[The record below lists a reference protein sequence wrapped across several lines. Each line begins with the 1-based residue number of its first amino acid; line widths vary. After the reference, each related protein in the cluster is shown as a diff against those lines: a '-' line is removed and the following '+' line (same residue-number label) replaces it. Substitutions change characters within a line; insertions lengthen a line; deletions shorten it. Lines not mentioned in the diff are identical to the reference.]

1 MTSILAETYFY
12 SSPTILSIIYIMK
25 SSSYKGFS
33 DSKIQTD
40 TIDEAAFDDAINIIT
55 AKSDR
60 RNGVGTLSEKTVHAV
75 LKYYYVPNEAYHEVK
90 VGGFVADALYDGE
103 IYEIQSKNFYTMKS
117 KLDLFLKD
125 HDVTIIY
132 PIPVQKY
139 IRYIDPNTGE
149 MSEPVKSS
157 KKGKLYD
164 IVPEIYGIK
173 DYLKNKKLH
182 FILCFIE
189 MDEYKILDGWS
200 KDRKKGATKMDR
212 FPKKIIGE
220 FRIDKKRDFINLLP
234 GYENGR
240 RKKDCAIPSEFT
252 TKDIAVLTGVH
263 VSYAQTLL
271 NVLCSLGLTYKIG
284 TKGRCNLYSMS
295 KPKS

>member
-1 MTSILAETYFY
+1 
-12 SSPTILSIIYIMK
+12 MK
-25 SSSYKGFS
+25 VSRIQEFS
-33 DSKIQTD
+33 NSKIQTD
-40 TIDEAAFDDAINIIT
+40 TIDEEAFEVAIKTIT
-55 AKSDR
+55 SKADR

-75 LKYYYVPNEAYHEVK
+75 LKYYYVPNEAYHEIK
-90 VGGFVADALYDGE
+90 VGNYVADALFDGE
-103 IYEIQSKNFYTMKS
+103 IYEIQSKSFFTMKN

-132 PIPVQKY
+132 PIPISKT
-139 IRYIDPNTGE
+139 ISYIDPDTGE
-149 MSEPVKSS
+149 ISKPVKSS

-200 KDRKKGATKMDR
+200 KDKKKGATKMDR
-212 FPKKIIGE
+212 TPRKIIGE

-234 GYENGR
+234 GYTNGR
-240 RKKDCAIPSEFT
+240 RDKDCPIPVEFT
-252 TKDIAVLTGVH
+252 TKDIAELTGVH

>member
-139 IRYIDPNTGE
+139 IRYIDPTTGE

-240 RKKDCAIPSEFT
+240 RKKDCPIPSEFT

>member
-1 MTSILAETYFY
+1 MV
-12 SSPTILSIIYIMK
+12 IIYIVK
-25 SSSYKGFS
+25 VSRIQEFS
-33 DSKIQTD
+33 NSKIQTD
-40 TIDEAAFDDAINIIT
+40 TIDEEAFEVAIKTIT
-55 AKSDR
+55 SKADR

-75 LKYYYVPNEAYHEVK
+75 LKYYYVPNEAYHEIK
-90 VGGFVADALYDGE
+90 VGNYVADALFDGE
-103 IYEIQSKNFYTMKS
+103 IYEIQSKSFFTMKN

-132 PIPVQKY
+132 PIPISKT
-139 IRYIDPNTGE
+139 ISYIDPDTGE
-149 MSEPVKSS
+149 ISKPVKSS

-200 KDRKKGATKMDR
+200 KDKKKGATKMDR
-212 FPKKIIGE
+212 TPRKIIGE

-234 GYENGR
+234 GYTNGR
-240 RKKDCAIPSEFT
+240 RDKDCPIPVEFT
-252 TKDIAVLTGVH
+252 TKDIAELTGVH

-284 TKGRCNLYSMS
+284 TRGRCNLYSMS

>member
-1 MTSILAETYFY
+1 MV
-12 SSPTILSIIYIMK
+12 IIYIVK
-25 SSSYKGFS
+25 VSRIQEFS
-33 DSKIQTD
+33 NSKIQTD
-40 TIDEAAFDDAINIIT
+40 TIDEEAFEVAIKTIT
-55 AKSDR
+55 SKADR

-75 LKYYYVPNEAYHEVK
+75 LKYYYVPNEAYHEIK
-90 VGGFVADALYDGE
+90 VGNYVADALFDGE
-103 IYEIQSKNFYTMKS
+103 IYEIQSKSFFTMKN

-132 PIPVQKY
+132 PIPISKT
-139 IRYIDPNTGE
+139 ISYIDPDTGE
-149 MSEPVKSS
+149 ISKPVKSS

-200 KDRKKGATKMDR
+200 KDKKKGATKMDR
-212 FPKKIIGE
+212 TPRKIIGE

-234 GYENGR
+234 GYTNGR
-240 RKKDCAIPSEFT
+240 RDKDCPIPVEFT
-252 TKDIAVLTGVH
+252 TKDIAELTGVH

-295 KPKS
+295 KNTPVSNI

>member
-1 MTSILAETYFY
+1 
-12 SSPTILSIIYIMK
+12 MK
-25 SSSYKGFS
+25 VSRIQEFS
-33 DSKIQTD
+33 NSKIQTD
-40 TIDEAAFDDAINIIT
+40 TIDEESFEVAIKTIT
-55 AKSDR
+55 SKADR

-75 LKYYYVPNEAYHEVK
+75 LKYYYVPNEAYHEIK
-90 VGGFVADALYDGE
+90 VGNYVADALFDGE
-103 IYEIQSKNFYTMKS
+103 IYEIQSKSFFTMKN

-132 PIPVQKY
+132 PIPISKT
-139 IRYIDPNTGE
+139 ITYIDPDTGE
-149 MSEPVKSS
+149 ISKPVKSS

-200 KDRKKGATKMDR
+200 KDKKKGATKMDR
-212 FPKKIIGE
+212 TPRKIIGE

-234 GYENGR
+234 GYTNGR
-240 RKKDCAIPSEFT
+240 RDKDCPIPVEFT
-252 TKDIAVLTGVH
+252 TKDIAELTGVH

-284 TKGRCNLYSMS
+284 TKGRCNIYSMS

>member
-1 MTSILAETYFY
+1 MQE
-12 SSPTILSIIYIMK
+12 
-25 SSSYKGFS
+25 FS
-33 DSKIQTD
+33 NSKIQTD
-40 TIDEAAFDDAINIIT
+40 TIDEEAFEVAIKTIT
-55 AKSDR
+55 SKADR

-75 LKYYYVPNEAYHEVK
+75 LKYYYVPNEAYHEIK
-90 VGGFVADALYDGE
+90 VGNYVADALFDGE
-103 IYEIQSKNFYTMKS
+103 IYEIQSKSFFTMKN

-132 PIPVQKY
+132 PIPISKT
-139 IRYIDPNTGE
+139 ISYIDPDTGE
-149 MSEPVKSS
+149 ISKPVKSS

-173 DYLKNKKLH
+173 DYLKNKRLH

-200 KDRKKGATKMDR
+200 KDKKKGATKMDR
-212 FPKKIIGE
+212 TPRKIIGE

-234 GYENGR
+234 GYTNGR
-240 RKKDCAIPSEFT
+240 RDKDCPIPVEFT
-252 TKDIAVLTGVH
+252 TKDIAELTGVH

>member
-1 MTSILAETYFY
+1 MV
-12 SSPTILSIIYIMK
+12 IIYIVK
-25 SSSYKGFS
+25 VSRIQEFS
-33 DSKIQTD
+33 NSKIQTD
-40 TIDEAAFDDAINIIT
+40 TIDEEAFEVAIKTIT
-55 AKSDR
+55 SKADR

-75 LKYYYVPNEAYHEVK
+75 LKYYYVPNEAYHEIK
-90 VGGFVADALYDGE
+90 VGNYVADALFDGE
-103 IYEIQSKNFYTMKS
+103 IYEIQSKSFFTMKN

-132 PIPVQKY
+132 PIPISKT
-139 IRYIDPNTGE
+139 ISYIDPDTGE
-149 MSEPVKSS
+149 ISKPVKSS

-200 KDRKKGATKMDR
+200 KDKKKGATKMDR
-212 FPKKIIGE
+212 TPRKIIGE

-234 GYENGR
+234 GYTNGR
-240 RKKDCAIPSEFT
+240 RDKDCPIPVEFT
-252 TKDIAVLTGVH
+252 TKDIAELTGVH

-284 TKGRCNLYSMS
+284 TRGRCNIYSMS

>member
-1 MTSILAETYFY
+1 
-12 SSPTILSIIYIMK
+12 MK
-25 SSSYKGFS
+25 VSRIQEFS
-33 DSKIQTD
+33 NSKIQTD
-40 TIDEAAFDDAINIIT
+40 TIDEEAFEVAIKTIT
-55 AKSDR
+55 SKADR

-75 LKYYYVPNEAYHEVK
+75 LKYYYVPNEAYHEIK
-90 VGGFVADALYDGE
+90 VGNYVADALFDGE
-103 IYEIQSKNFYTMKS
+103 IYEIQSKSFFTMKN

-132 PIPVQKY
+132 PIPISKT
-139 IRYIDPNTGE
+139 ISYIDPDTGE
-149 MSEPVKSS
+149 ISKPVKSS

-200 KDRKKGATKMDR
+200 KDKKKGATKMDR
-212 FPKKIIGE
+212 TPRKIIGE

-234 GYENGR
+234 GYTNGR
-240 RKKDCAIPSEFT
+240 RDKDCPIPVEFT
-252 TKDIAVLTGVH
+252 TKDIAELTGVH

-284 TKGRCNLYSMS
+284 TRGRCNIYSMS

>member
-1 MTSILAETYFY
+1 MAILV
-12 SSPTILSIIYIMK
+12 IIYIVK
-25 SSSYKGFS
+25 VSRIQEFS
-33 DSKIQTD
+33 NSKIQTD
-40 TIDEAAFDDAINIIT
+40 TIDEEAFEVAIKTIT
-55 AKSDR
+55 SKADR

-75 LKYYYVPNEAYHEVK
+75 LKYYYVPNEAYHEIK
-90 VGGFVADALYDGE
+90 VGNYVADALFDGE
-103 IYEIQSKNFYTMKS
+103 IYEIQSKSFFTMKN

-132 PIPVQKY
+132 PIPISKT
-139 IRYIDPNTGE
+139 ISYIDPDTGE
-149 MSEPVKSS
+149 ISKPVKSS

-200 KDRKKGATKMDR
+200 KDKKKGATKMDR
-212 FPKKIIGE
+212 TPRKIIGE

-234 GYENGR
+234 GYTNGR
-240 RKKDCAIPSEFT
+240 RDKDCPIPVEFT
-252 TKDIAVLTGVH
+252 TKDIAELTGVH

-271 NVLCSLGLTYKIG
+271 NVLCSLELTYKIG
-284 TKGRCNLYSMS
+284 TRGRCNLYSMS

>member
-1 MTSILAETYFY
+1 MV
-12 SSPTILSIIYIMK
+12 IIYIVK
-25 SSSYKGFS
+25 VSRIQEFS
-33 DSKIQTD
+33 NSKIQTD
-40 TIDEAAFDDAINIIT
+40 TIDEEAFEVAIKTIT
-55 AKSDR
+55 SKADR

-75 LKYYYVPNEAYHEVK
+75 LKYYYVPNEAYHEIK
-90 VGGFVADALYDGE
+90 VGNYVADALFDGE
-103 IYEIQSKNFYTMKS
+103 IYEIQSKSFFTMKN

-132 PIPVQKY
+132 PIPISKT
-139 IRYIDPNTGE
+139 ISYIDPDTGE
-149 MSEPVKSS
+149 ISKPVKSS

-200 KDRKKGATKMDR
+200 KDKKKGATKMDR
-212 FPKKIIGE
+212 TPRKIIGE

-234 GYENGR
+234 GYTNGR
-240 RKKDCAIPSEFT
+240 RDKDCPIPVEFT
-252 TKDIAVLTGVH
+252 TKDIAELTGVH

>member
-1 MTSILAETYFY
+1 MV
-12 SSPTILSIIYIMK
+12 IIYIVK
-25 SSSYKGFS
+25 VSRIQEFS
-33 DSKIQTD
+33 NSKIQTD
-40 TIDEAAFDDAINIIT
+40 TIDEEAFEVAIKTIT
-55 AKSDR
+55 SKADR

-75 LKYYYVPNEAYHEVK
+75 LKYYYVPNEAYHEIK
-90 VGGFVADALYDGE
+90 VGNYVADALFDGE
-103 IYEIQSKNFYTMKS
+103 IYEIQSKSFFTMKN

-132 PIPVQKY
+132 PIPICKT
-139 IRYIDPNTGE
+139 ISYIDPDTGE
-149 MSEPVKSS
+149 ISKPVKSS

-173 DYLKNKKLH
+173 DYLNNKKLH

-200 KDRKKGATKMDR
+200 KDKKKGATKMDR
-212 FPKKIIGE
+212 TPRKIIGE

-234 GYENGR
+234 GYTNGR
-240 RKKDCAIPSEFT
+240 RDKDCPIPAEFT
-252 TKDIAVLTGVH
+252 TKDIAELTGVH

-295 KPKS
+295 KPKL

>member
-1 MTSILAETYFY
+1 
-12 SSPTILSIIYIMK
+12 MK
-25 SSSYKGFS
+25 VSRIQEFS
-33 DSKIQTD
+33 NSKIQTD
-40 TIDEAAFDDAINIIT
+40 TIDEEAFEVAIKTIT
-55 AKSDR
+55 SKADR

-75 LKYYYVPNEAYHEVK
+75 LKYYYVPNEAYHEIK
-90 VGGFVADALYDGE
+90 VGNYVADALFDGE
-103 IYEIQSKNFYTMKS
+103 IYEIQSKSFFTMKN

-132 PIPVQKY
+132 PIPISKT
-139 IRYIDPNTGE
+139 ISYIDPDTGE
-149 MSEPVKSS
+149 ISKPVKSS

-200 KDRKKGATKMDR
+200 KDKKKGATKMDR
-212 FPKKIIGE
+212 TPRKIIGE

-234 GYENGR
+234 GYTNGR
-240 RKKDCAIPSEFT
+240 RDKDCPIPVEFT
-252 TKDIAVLTGVH
+252 TKDIAELT
-263 VSYAQTLL
+263 
-271 NVLCSLGLTYKIG
+271 
-284 TKGRCNLYSMS
+284 
-295 KPKS
+295 